1 MNTSKVNE
9 FEARDL
15 FSILNQY
22 KWLILLVSFL
32 FLFLSN
38 VYLYFN
44 PPIYSTHGIIEVKT
58 YDKNAR
64 LTDDLLQKTFYST
77 NKEIDKEIELFK
89 IFDINK
95 LIIEDMNFK
104 IKVFVKDEYRKV
116 ELYGDNNPLKF
127 KNITIDNS
135 EIIDKM
141 IKIIP
146 TENGFSLEI
155 EHTLIDKLLST
166 IFNKELLSFK
176 NKKSFSYGDIAKT
189 DFFKISIEKI
199 EEFTEPLYFK
209 FSGDTRTVFDDII
222 KNKLIIKQI
231 NTKAPLI
238 SISYEDNIPERAV
251 SYVDKLIKQFL
262 EKEMIQKRYKSSK
275 MLTVITKQLEGTE
288 KKLRDSEDELERYKV
303 ENNIINPSR
312 QTDVIISEISKVSIK
327 VSELKIKIDFF
338 NNMIEIL
345 NSGESLDSISPF
357 LIEVNDRATLML
369 LSQLEKL
376 KSKAE
381 ELQLEYT
388 EEYPELL
395 TLRQKIEVIR
405 QKIFTNVDS
414 MQSIL
419 KRKISELENREI
431 EQKDTIL
438 KFPKNEIKLINL
450 TRSYEVNSEMYA
462 YLLKKKS
469 EQELVNSAV
478 ISDYIYV
485 DKPFIDKKPIKPK
498 RMLIIGVFLLLGLS
512 IGVVMAMILS
522 RLSNK
527 IKTVEDIENHT
538 DIPLYG
544 AISFSNRVK
553 NGKIEVF
560 INSQSKF
567 TESFRKLRTDLQF
580 LLNSNKSSTILVTS
594 MLTRGGKSTVAS
606 NLSAIFQLAGYKAII
621 IDLDLRS
628 PVLGRYFDIDVVG
641 MSEYLSGKENLSDI
655 IFSTIYPNLD
665 IISAGAVPI
674 NPSELIL
681 SDRLEV
687 MLKNLKDKYD
697 YIIIDSTPIETST
710 DTLNIMKYVDISL
723 VILHSKSVKKSYIIK
738 LEKLISKY
746 KLQNIGLVLNAVKY

>member
-22 KWLILLVSFL
+22 KWLILLMFFL
-32 FLFLSN
+32 FFFFSN
-38 VYLYFN
+38 IYLYFN
-44 PPIYSTHGIIEVKT
+44 PPIYRTQGIIEVKS

-89 IFDINK
+89 VFDINK
-95 LIIEDMNFK
+95 LVIEDMNFRTM
-104 IKVFVKDEYRKV
+104 VFAKDGYRKV
-116 ELYGDNNPLKF
+116 ELYEDNNPLKF
-127 KNITIDNS
+127 KNITIDKS

-141 IKIIP
+141 IKVIP

-166 IFNKELLSFK
+166 IFHKKLLFFK
-176 NKKSFSYGDIAKT
+176 NKKIFSYSSSVKT
-189 DFFKISIEKI
+189 DFFEISIEKI
-199 EEFTEPLYFK
+199 KKFSEPIYFK

-231 NTKAPLI
+231 NVKAPLI
-238 SISYEDNIPERAV
+238 SISYEDNVPKRAMY
-251 SYVDKLIKQFL
+251 YVEKLIKQFL
-262 EKEMIQKRYKSSK
+262 KKEMRHKRYKSAK
-275 MLTVITKQLEGTE
+275 MLEVITKQLDETE
-288 KKLRDSEDELERYKV
+288 KKLRVSEGELEKYKV
-303 ENNIINPSR
+303 DNNIINPSK
-312 QTDVIISEISKVSIK
+312 QTDIIISEISKVSVKI
-327 VSELKIKIDFF
+327 SELKIKIDFF

-345 NSGESLDSISPF
+345 NSEESLDSISPF
-357 LIEVNDRATLML
+357 LIEINDNATLML

-395 TLRQKIEVIR
+395 TLRHKIEVIR
-405 QKIFTNVDS
+405 KKIFTNIDN

-419 KRKISELENREI
+419 KRKIAELEDRETK
-431 EQKDTIL
+431 QKESVL
-438 KFPKNEIKLINL
+438 RFPKSKIKLINL
-450 TRSYEVNSEMYA
+450 TRSYDVNSKMYA

-485 DKPFIDKKPIKPK
+485 DKPFIAKKPIKPK
-498 RMLIIGVFLLLGLS
+498 RILIIGVFLLLGLS
-512 IGVVMAMILS
+512 LGVLMAMILS
-522 RLSNK
+522 RVSNK
-527 IKTVEDIENHT
+527 IKTVEDVENHT

-544 AISFSNRVK
+544 AISFSNKVK

-560 INSQSKF
+560 TNSQSKF

-580 LLNSNKSSTILVTS
+580 LLNVNTSSTILLTS
-594 MLTRGGKSTVAS
+594 MLKRGGKSTVAS
-606 NLSAIFQLAGYKAII
+606 NLSAIFQLAGYKVVI

-628 PVLGRYFDIDVVG
+628 PVLGKYFDIDAVG

-665 IISAGAVPI
+665 IISAGSVPI

-687 MLKNLKDKYD
+687 MLRNLKDKYD
-697 YIIIDSTPIETST
+697 YIIIDSTPIETSM
-710 DTLNIMKYVDISL
+710 DTLNIMKYVDIGL
-723 VILHSKSVKKSYIIK
+723 VVLHSKSVKKSYIIK

-746 KLQNIGLVLNAVKY
+746 KLQNIGFVFNAVKY

>member
-22 KWLILLVSFL
+22 KWLILLMFFL
-32 FLFLSN
+32 FFFFSN
-38 VYLYFN
+38 IYLYFN
-44 PPIYSTHGIIEVKT
+44 PPIYRTQGIIEVKS

-89 IFDINK
+89 VFDINK
-95 LIIEDMNFK
+95 LVIEDMNFRTM
-104 IKVFVKDEYRKV
+104 VFAKDGYRKV
-116 ELYGDNNPLKF
+116 ELYEDNNPLKF
-127 KNITIDNS
+127 KNITIDKS

-141 IKIIP
+141 IKVIP

-166 IFNKELLSFK
+166 IFHKKLLFFK
-176 NKKSFSYGDIAKT
+176 NKKIFSYSSSVKT
-189 DFFKISIEKI
+189 DFFEISIEKI
-199 EEFTEPLYFK
+199 KKFSEPIYFK

-231 NTKAPLI
+231 NVKAPLI
-238 SISYEDNIPERAV
+238 SISYEDNVPKRAMY
-251 SYVDKLIKQFL
+251 YVEKLIKQFL
-262 EKEMIQKRYKSSK
+262 KKEMRHKRYKSSK
-275 MLTVITKQLEGTE
+275 MLEVITKQLDETE
-288 KKLRDSEDELERYKV
+288 KKLRVSEGELEKYKV
-303 ENNIINPSR
+303 DNNIINPSK
-312 QTDVIISEISKVSIK
+312 QTDIIISEISKVSVKI
-327 VSELKIKIDFF
+327 SELKIKIDFF

-345 NSGESLDSISPF
+345 NSEESLDSISPF
-357 LIEVNDRATLML
+357 LIEINDNATLML

-395 TLRQKIEVIR
+395 TLRHKIEVIR
-405 QKIFTNVDS
+405 KKIFTNIDN

-419 KRKISELENREI
+419 KRKIAELEDRETK
-431 EQKDTIL
+431 QKESVL
-438 KFPKNEIKLINL
+438 RFPKSKIKLINL
-450 TRSYEVNSEMYA
+450 TRSYDVNSKMYA

-485 DKPFIDKKPIKPK
+485 DKPFIAKKPIKPK
-498 RMLIIGVFLLLGLS
+498 RILIIGVFLLLGLS
-512 IGVVMAMILS
+512 LGVLMAMILS
-522 RLSNK
+522 RVSNK
-527 IKTVEDIENHT
+527 IKTVEDVENHT

-544 AISFSNRVK
+544 AISFSNKVK

-560 INSQSKF
+560 TNSQSKF

-580 LLNSNKSSTILVTS
+580 LLNVNTSSTILLTS
-594 MLTRGGKSTVAS
+594 MLKRGGKSTVAS
-606 NLSAIFQLAGYKAII
+606 NLSAIFQLAGYKVVI

-628 PVLGRYFDIDVVG
+628 PVLGKYFDIDAVG

-665 IISAGAVPI
+665 IISAGSVPI

-687 MLKNLKDKYD
+687 MLRNLKDKYD
-697 YIIIDSTPIETST
+697 YIIIDSTPIETSM
-710 DTLNIMKYVDISL
+710 DTLNIMKYVDIGL
-723 VILHSKSVKKSYIIK
+723 VVLHSKSVKKSYIIK

-746 KLQNIGLVLNAVKY
+746 KLQNIGFVFNAVKY

>member
-22 KWLILLVSFL
+22 KWLILLMSFL

-38 VYLYFN
+38 LYLYFN

-95 LIIEDMNFK
+95 LIIEDMNFRTM
-104 IKVFVKDEYRKV
+104 VFAKDEYRKV

-127 KNITIDNS
+127 KNITINKS
-135 EIIDKM
+135 EIIGEM
-141 IKIIP
+141 IKVIP

-166 IFNKELLSFK
+166 VLNKKLLFFK
-176 NKKSFSYGDIAKT
+176 NKKSFSYGDRVKT
-189 DFFKISIEKI
+189 DFFEISIEKI
-199 EEFTEPLYFK
+199 EEFSEPIYFE
-209 FSGDTRTVFDDII
+209 FFGDTRIVFDDII

-238 SISYEDNIPERAV
+238 SIAYEDNIPQRAV
-251 SYVDKLIKQFL
+251 RYVDKLIKQFL
-262 EKEMIQKRYKSSK
+262 EKEMIHKRYKSSK
-275 MLTVITKQLEGTE
+275 MLTVITKQLDETE
-288 KKLRDSEDELERYKV
+288 KKLRASEDKLERYKV

-312 QTDVIISEISKVSIK
+312 QTDIIISEISKVSVKI
-327 VSELKIKIDFF
+327 SELKTKIDFF

-357 LIEVNDRATLML
+357 LIEINDSATLML

-405 QKIFTNVDS
+405 QKIFTNVDN

-419 KRKISELENREI
+419 KRKIAELEDREI
-431 EQKDTIL
+431 EQKDTVL

-450 TRSYEVNSEMYA
+450 TRSYEVNSKMYA

-485 DKPFIDKKPIKPK
+485 DKPFIPKKSIKPK

-512 IGVVMAMILS
+512 LGVLMAMILS
-522 RLSNK
+522 RVSNK
-527 IKTVEDIENHT
+527 IRTVEDVENHT

-560 INSQSKF
+560 TNSQSKF

-580 LLNSNKSSTILVTS
+580 LLNLNSSSTILITS
-594 MLTRGGKSTVAS
+594 MLKRGGKSTVAS
-606 NLSAIFQLAGYKAII
+606 NLSAIFQLAGYKVII

-628 PVLGRYFDIDVVG
+628 PILGKYFDIDDIG

-665 IISAGAVPI
+665 IISAGSIPI

-710 DTLNIMKYVDISL
+710 DTLNMMKYVDISL
-723 VILHSKSVKKSYIIK
+723 VIVHSKSVHKSYIIK